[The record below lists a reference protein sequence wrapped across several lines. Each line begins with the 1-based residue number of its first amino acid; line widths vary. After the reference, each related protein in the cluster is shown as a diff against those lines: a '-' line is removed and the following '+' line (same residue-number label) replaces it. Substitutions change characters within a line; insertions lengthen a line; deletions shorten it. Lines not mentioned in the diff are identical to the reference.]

1 MLKTAPDTLRAVPT
15 RDGSILKVDMRD
27 RTWRAGEACGNYRD
41 ALLARR
47 YDADDPYEN
56 EIGGEA

>member
-1 MLKTAPDTLRAVPT
+1 MLKYAPDTLRAVPT

-27 RTWRAGEACGNYRD
+27 RTRRAGEACGSYRD
-41 ALLARR
+41 MLLAR
-47 YDADDPYEN
+47 PYEPDDLYE